1 MTLDKVRNEW
11 IKHIQKNEREF
22 GIAVQDLQQY
32 EHALQRSLNDIDTV
46 QDKTVSIKKTY
57 TNNLETLESINEQ
70 QSVLC

>member
-32 EHALQRSLNDIDTV
+32 EHAL
-46 QDKTVSIKKTY
+46 
-57 TNNLETLESINEQ
+57 
-70 QSVLC
+70 